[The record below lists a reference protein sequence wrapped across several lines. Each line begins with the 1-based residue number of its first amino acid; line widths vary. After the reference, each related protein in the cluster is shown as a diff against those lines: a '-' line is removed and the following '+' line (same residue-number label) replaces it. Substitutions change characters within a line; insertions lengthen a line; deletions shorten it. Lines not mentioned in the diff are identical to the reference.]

1 MQTGIISLRITT
13 RAPKLE
19 TEHNAP
25 IGAVDSWVEVRP
37 HTVSGFQ
44 LMLETPVTCW
54 VSPAE
59 A

>member
-1 MQTGIISLRITT
+1 MQTGIISLKITT

-37 HTVSGFQ
+37 HGVRLPVGAADISD
-44 LMLETPVTCW
+44 MLDT
-54 VSPAE
+54 PAE
-59 A
+59 T